1 MHAAA
6 ASCLV
11 RVNEVLTTLVEP
23 LDGEV
28 RVLVRRRFDDMRRQ
42 LGYLREKDHPA
53 LRMVRKRG
61 WAVDRLEVVL
71 ALNSFYQVVLAPLA
85 SSGRNYRDREL
96 GSSIPVVYG
105 DSMRFDRSWGE
116 RITSVYDAF
125 KEVTF
130 QFDIRESYLT
140 AQHTDD
146 VVFRI
151 NRDLNDDE

>member
-1 MHAAA
+1 M
-6 ASCLV
+6 
-11 RVNEVLTTLVEP
+11 EP

-28 RVLVRRRFDDMRRQ
+28 RLLVRRRFDDMRRH
-42 LGYLREKDHPA
+42 LSHLREKDHPA
-53 LRMVRKRG
+53 LSIVRRRG
-61 WAVDRLEVVL
+61 WTMGRLEVVL

-105 DSMRFDRSWGE
+105 ESMRFDRSWGE

-125 KEVTF
+125 KEVAL

-140 AQHTDD
+140 AQHADD

-151 NRDLNDDE
+151 NRDLKDDE

>member
-1 MHAAA
+1 M
-6 ASCLV
+6 
-11 RVNEVLTTLVEP
+11 NEVLTTLMEP
-23 LDGEV
+23 LDVGV
-28 RVLVRRRFDDMRRQ
+28 RLLVRRRFDDMRRH
-42 LGYLREKDHPA
+42 LSHLREKEDPV
-53 LRMVRKRG
+53 LKMIRKSG
-61 WAVDRLEVVL
+61 WTTGRLEVVL

-151 NRDLNDDE
+151 NRDLKDDE